1 MVQYISI
8 GLAALAVVN
17 GPSLESLVS
26 SGPMM
31 DYMVA
36 IGVAL
41 LLKPWLQG
49 HFE

>member
-1 MVQYISI
+1 MVQYICI

-17 GPSLESLVS
+17 GPSLEALAP
-26 SGPMM
+26 SGPLV

>member
-1 MVQYISI
+1 MLL
-8 GLAALAVVN
+8 GLAALAVVS
-17 GPSLESLVS
+17 GPSLESLAP
-26 SGPMM
+26 SGPMV
-31 DYMVA
+31 DYLVA

>member
-1 MVQYISI
+1 MVQYILI
-8 GLAALAVVN
+8 GLAALVVVN
-17 GPSLESLVS
+17 GPSLEALGP
-26 SGPMM
+26 SGQMM
-31 DYMVA
+31 DYIVA

>member
-1 MVQYISI
+1 MVQYILI
-8 GLAALAVVN
+8 GLATLAVVN
-17 GPSLESLVS
+17 GQSLESLAP
-26 SGPMM
+26 SGQMV
-31 DYMVA
+31 DYLVA